1 MAALAD
7 SNATTLPNL
16 QALHDA
22 ARARSV
28 ELSIHQVT
36 GAEAIPAAIDDAKA
50 SAAEALNVLASPLLF
65 VYRQVIMER
74 VTALRLPAIYQFPEM
89 AAEGGFIAYGPTLI
103 HIYRELMAPPYRRSS
118 DVSRGGL
125 RRTCP
130 ERPVQQRH
138 RAARAAPV
146 FSVEVLNGGAAAGSV
161 TFAEDFLKVAVQKAQ

>member
-65 VYRQVIMER
+65 ANRQVIMER
-74 VTALRLPAIYQFPEM
+74 VAALRLPAIYQFPEM

-103 HIYRELMAPPYRRSS
+103 HIYRELMAPQIAK
-118 DVSRGGL
+118 VLRGAKPADL
-125 RRTCP
+125 PVLQPTKFELVVNLKTAKALALTPP
-130 ERPVQQRH
+130 ESFLV
-138 RAARAAPV
+138 RAD
-146 FSVEVLNGGAAAGSV
+146 EVI
-161 TFAEDFLKVAVQKAQ
+161 E

>member
-1 MAALAD
+1 VVPGLRRMAALAD

-65 VYRQVIMER
+65 ANRQVIMER
-74 VTALRLPAIYQFPEM
+74 VAALRLPAIYQFPEM

-103 HIYRELMAPPYRRSS
+103 HIYRELMAPQIAK
-118 DVSRGGL
+118 VLRGAKPADL
-125 RRTCP
+125 
-130 ERPVQQRH
+130 PVLQPTKFELVVNLKTAKALALTPPGSFLV
-138 RAARAAPV
+138 RAD
-146 FSVEVLNGGAAAGSV
+146 EVM
-161 TFAEDFLKVAVQKAQ
+161 E

>member
-1 MAALAD
+1 VVPGLRRMAALAD

-50 SAAEALNVLASPLLF
+50 SAAEALNALASPLLF
-65 VYRQVIMER
+65 ANRQVIMER
-74 VTALRLPAIYQFPEM
+74 VAALRLPAIYQFPEM

-103 HIYRELMAPPYRRSS
+103 HIYRELMAPQIAK
-118 DVSRGGL
+118 VLRGAKPADL
-125 RRTCP
+125 
-130 ERPVQQRH
+130 PVLQPTKFELVVNLKTAKALALTPPGSFLV
-138 RAARAAPV
+138 RAD
-146 FSVEVLNGGAAAGSV
+146 EVM
-161 TFAEDFLKVAVQKAQ
+161 E

>member
-65 VYRQVIMER
+65 ADRQVIMER
-74 VTALRLPAIYQFPEM
+74 VAALRLPAIYQFPEM

-103 HIYRELMAPPYRRSS
+103 HIYRELMAPQIAK
-118 DVSRGGL
+118 VLRGAKPADL
-125 RRTCP
+125 PVLQPTKFELVVNLKTAKALALTPP
-130 ERPVQQRH
+130 ESFLV
-138 RAARAAPV
+138 RAD
-146 FSVEVLNGGAAAGSV
+146 EVI
-161 TFAEDFLKVAVQKAQ
+161 E

>member
-1 MAALAD
+1 VVPGLRRMAALAD

-50 SAAEALNVLASPLLF
+50 SAAEALNALASPLLF
-65 VYRQVIMER
+65 ANRQVIMER
-74 VTALRLPAIYQFPEM
+74 VAALRLPAIYQFPEM

-103 HIYRELMAPPYRRSS
+103 HIYRELMAPQIAK
-118 DVSRGGL
+118 VLRGAKPADL
-125 RRTCP
+125 
-130 ERPVQQRH
+130 PVLQPTKVELVVNLKTAKALALTPPGSFLV
-138 RAARAAPV
+138 RAD
-146 FSVEVLNGGAAAGSV
+146 EVM
-161 TFAEDFLKVAVQKAQ
+161 E

>member
-1 MAALAD
+1 VVPGLRRVAALAD

-65 VYRQVIMER
+65 ANRQVIMER
-74 VTALRLPAIYQFPEM
+74 VTALRLPAI
-89 AAEGGFIAYGPTLI
+89 
-103 HIYRELMAPPYRRSS
+103 
-118 DVSRGGL
+118 
-125 RRTCP
+125 
-130 ERPVQQRH
+130 
-138 RAARAAPV
+138 
-146 FSVEVLNGGAAAGSV
+146 
-161 TFAEDFLKVAVQKAQ
+161 